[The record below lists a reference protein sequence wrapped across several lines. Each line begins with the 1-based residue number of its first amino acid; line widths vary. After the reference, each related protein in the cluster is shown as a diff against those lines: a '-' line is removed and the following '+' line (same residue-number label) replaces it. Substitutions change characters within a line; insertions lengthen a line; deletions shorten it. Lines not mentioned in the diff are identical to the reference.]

1 MVDPI
6 FINTSEAA
14 RLLGV
19 SPSTLEKWR
28 FYNVP
33 DRPQAIR
40 LGRAIRYKVD
50 DLRAWADERAK
61 DCAQ

>member
-6 FINTSEAA
+6 FINTTEAA

-28 FYNVP
+28 FHKTP
-33 DRPQAIR
+33 DSPPSVRI
-40 LGRAIRYKVD
+40 GRAVRYKVD
-50 DLRAWADERAK
+50 DLRAWANARAK
-61 DCAQ
+61 GGVQ

>member
-33 DRPQAIR
+33 DSPPAVRI
-40 LGRAIRYKVD
+40 GRAVRYKVD

-61 DCAQ
+61 GGMQ